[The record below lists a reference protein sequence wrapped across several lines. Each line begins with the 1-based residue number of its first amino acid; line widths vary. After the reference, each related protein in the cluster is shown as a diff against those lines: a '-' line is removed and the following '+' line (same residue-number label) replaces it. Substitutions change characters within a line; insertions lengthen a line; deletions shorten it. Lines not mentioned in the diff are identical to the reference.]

1 MTDSDLW
8 PRIPTFSD
16 YPKPEC
22 AYCDDKDARIAQLEE
37 MLEEAHTALT
47 FYADGEHMGGHSVA
61 MSGEPY
67 FSVPED
73 GHKARAALAKP
84 KSKRCE
90 E

>member
-1 MTDSDLW
+1 MW
-8 PRIPTFSD
+8 PTLPTFSD
-16 YPKPEC
+16 YPKSEC
-22 AYCDDKDARIAQLEE
+22 AHCEEKEARITQLEE

-73 GHKARAALAKP
+73 GHKARAALAKIEA
-84 KSKRCE
+84 KK
-90 E
+90 